1 MEEQNNEVK
10 KQSDEIISQNTDEI
24 ESLNDNEEL
33 DSESLEQI
41 AGGLAALA
49 EDCCPQL
56 KSCGVH

>member
-41 AGGLAALA
+41 AGGLAAQ